1 MQAAYLPSVAVGINV
16 RTDAQDGNFA
26 AQQWGEA
33 GESMD
38 GWWTDKK
45 ELRPGRSSQGHGDF
59 RSPDSNLLINLI
71 SPDRG
76 FEHTSMHKMRGHIHR
91 DPLAWKVSPLQTARK
106 AFGRGHARL
115 QRNLRSATVSRR
127 LPRMT
132 DLPNPSRRTL
142 GHTCSRAHELL
153 IWAVRSEEDLLLERS
168 LQALENLMACMCFLA
183 AATHNPTVL
192 RNPQT
197 SVIGLPFH
205 EYLTP
210 LPT

>member
-1 MQAAYLPSVAVGINV
+1 
-16 RTDAQDGNFA
+16 
-26 AQQWGEA
+26 
-33 GESMD
+33 MD

-59 RSPDSNLLINLI
+59 SSPDSNLLINLI

-76 FEHTSMHKMRGHIHR
+76 FEHTSMHKMRGHYHR

-132 DLPNPSRRTL
+132 DLPNPADSQTIRSRQTL
-142 GHTCSRAHELL
+142 GHTCSQAHELL
-153 IWAVRSEEDLLLERS
+153 IWVVRGEEDLLLEIS
-168 LQALENLMACMCFLA
+168 LQALENLMAWMCFLA
-183 AATHNPTVL
+183 AAAHNPTVL
-192 RNPQT
+192 RNSQT

-210 LPT
+210 LPP